1 MNYTELIQLR
11 KEGTI
16 PEDIPVLLQAI
27 LLDAEGD
34 WSAAHRIAQN
44 EFTPDGYWV
53 HAYLH
58 RKEGDMSNAR
68 YWYNNADRNMPE
80 SSLEEE
86 WDSIAKT
93 LTASNS

>member
-1 MNYTELIQLR
+1 MNYTDFIQLR
-11 KEGTI
+11 KESTV

-34 WSAAHRIAQN
+34 WNAAHRIAQN
-44 EFTPDGYWV
+44 EFTTDGYWV

-58 RKEGDMSNAR
+58 RKEGAISNAR
-68 YWYNNADRNMPE
+68 YWYNNAGRTMPE

>member
-1 MNYTELIQLR
+1 MNYTEFIQLR
-11 KEGTI
+11 KEGTV

-44 EFTPDGYWV
+44 EFTPDGFWV

-68 YWYNNADRNMPE
+68 YWYNNAGRIMPE
-80 SSLEEE
+80 SSLEQE
-86 WDSIAKT
+86 WELIAKN